1 MWVELMKVSNG
12 YAAETWVELFAAE
25 GLAIRTIPPIGEDIT
40 TSMRIERTL
49 YVPTGKAHIASEIL
63 RKI

>member
-12 YAAETWVELFAAE
+12 YAAETWVELFSAE
-25 GLAIRTIPPIGEDIT
+25 GLAIRTIPPIGDDIT

-49 YVPTGKAHIASEIL
+49 YVPTGKAHIAREIL